1 MSDKGMIMYDAVTE
15 IRDDIIEQAA
25 DYKFRKSPMWLIKP
39 LGIAASICLV
49 GGAAV
54 FAVSTLSGTGGI
66 PVANSVTEAAG
77 NATITAAPEITA
89 GYVTTAAEETV
100 YPTGTLASIVT
111 FGTTIPEGVE
121 TLPPGSE
128 HDAAYTGETTSEAVI
143 ATYDPDGYPSPADVP
158 AYGVQTADT
167 TQSTQES
174 SADEN
179 VVVVPDDGGDDVN
192 PGQVIIDNGDDDA
205 NPSGGGGFLMMRGYN
220 PPVMPLTAE
229 GDTSGITAE
238 RNITFDLTDTKIYAD
253 LNDAWKMGEYGR
265 MSTVDEVGIIEV
277 NDSYTLTNT
286 TDGDKT
292 VTLMYPSESGLD
304 FLEGDPFMSE
314 DYIGSRIPT
323 VTIDGKAAKPGLI
336 AGDFSGYFSSAAYP
350 AGDDKSN
357 LNEFYSYENFI
368 DLLADGSYL
377 KEALEA
383 PKTIGEKVVVYRI
396 HDYGTTIERGKLR
409 DTLTIAVSYNLG
421 TSADIVT
428 YGFNGME
435 QNDNGMRRD
444 TFDVPVE
451 GWDGE
456 HGYFGDRYIIV
467 RGGDIEDVTF
477 QGYLSAPLDM
487 LNIAGEKTSDIYGE
501 IERIEM
507 TFGEM
512 LPKIFITRIGLS
524 SNLRGAYASY
534 KDGILTEGTIYDAV
548 MKYMCKYGQYSEK
561 PIERYSRVVRM
572 ENQIDDAVLCER
584 IMYATFDV
592 TVPAG
597 GSVTVN
603 AKHRRYADMNEL
615 DEDGHA
621 DYGIYMF
628 TTLGSTLDITSQT
641 VDVIGLPDVD
651 ITEGNIGTD
660 VKNGKLHSDID
671 SKETIYYLRFVPKK

>member
-1 MSDKGMIMYDAVTE
+1 MIMYDAVTE

-39 LGIAASICLV
+39 LGIAAGICLV

-54 FAVSTLSGTGGI
+54 FAATTLSGIGGI

-77 NATITAAPEITA
+77 NATVTAAPEITVSDITTTTTNISA
-89 GYVTTAAEETV
+89 NAVTSETTV
-100 YPTGTLASIVT
+100 SAVT
-111 FGTTIPEGVE
+111 DTTTSADTVE
-121 TLPPGSE
+121 PAVSS
-128 HDAAYTGETTSEAVI
+128 DAAV
-143 ATYDPDGYPSPADVP
+143 
-158 AYGVQTADT
+158 TADT

-192 PGQVIIDNGDDDA
+192 PGQVIIDDGDDDA

-238 RNITFDLTDTKIYAD
+238 RELTFDLTDTKIYAD

-292 VTLMYPSESGLD
+292 ISLMYPFESGLD
-304 FLEGDPFMSE
+304 FLEGDPFAST
-314 DYIGSRIPT
+314 DYIGTKIPT
-323 VTIDGKAAKPGLI
+323 VTIDGKAAKTGLV

-396 HDYGTTIERGKLR
+396 HDYGTTLERSQPLR
-409 DTLTIAVSYNLG
+409 DTLSVAVSYKVDDNVR
-421 TSADIVT
+421 VT
-428 YGFNGME
+428 TQGFNGSQQKDGSRM
-435 QNDNGMRRD
+435 D
-444 TFDVPVE
+444 FFSLPYKDV
-451 GWDGE
+451 DGE
-456 HGYFGDRYIIV
+456 DLGDRFIVV
-467 RGGDIEDVTF
+467 RGGDIEDVKL
-477 QGYLSAPLDM
+477 QGYIRIPDLFGDEE
-487 LNIAGEKTSDIYGE
+487 GEESSEIYGE
-501 IERIEM
+501 IERTEK
-507 TFGEM
+507 TADDD
-512 LPKIFITRIGLS
+512 LLKQFITAIS
-524 SNLRGAYASY
+524 TNVNLRGAYASY
-534 KDGILTEGTIYDAV
+534 KNGVLTDDVIYSAIL
-548 MKYMCKYGQYSEK
+548 KYMCKYGEYSDK
-561 PIERYSRVVRM
+561 PIERYDWGRM
-572 ENQIDDAVLCER
+572 ESQISDAVLCER

-592 TVPAG
+592 TIPAG
-597 GSVTVN
+597 GSLTVN
-603 AKHRRYADMNEL
+603 VKHRRYADMNEL

-621 DYGIYMF
+621 DYGLYMY
-628 TTLGSTLDITSQT
+628 TTLGSTLDISSQS

-651 ITEGNIGTD
+651 ITDGNIGTN
-660 VKNGKLHSDID
+660 VKDGKIHTDID
-671 SKETIYYLRFVPKK
+671 SKEKIYYLRFVPKK

>member
-1 MSDKGMIMYDAVTE
+1 MSDKGMKMYDAVTE
-15 IRDDIIEQAA
+15 IRDDIVEQAA

-54 FAVSTLSGTGGI
+54 FAATTLSGTRGI
-66 PVANSVTEAAG
+66 PVENAATEAAG
-77 NATITAAPEITA
+77 NATVTAASETIA
-89 GYVTTAAEETV
+89 GYITTATETSADTAFSVTTSDIAV
-100 YPTGTLASIVT
+100 GTY
-111 FGTTIPEGVE
+111 G
-121 TLPPGSE
+121 
-128 HDAAYTGETTSEAVI
+128 
-143 ATYDPDGYPSPADVP
+143 PDGYPSAADVP
-158 AYGVQTADT
+158 AYGPVTESTTAAPEAVVTAET
-167 TQSTQES
+167 TAPAVTASTTLP
-174 SADEN
+174 ADGGLDGDDAADIIYDDEN
-179 VVVVPDDGGDDVN
+179 DDEN
-192 PGQVIIDNGDDDA
+192 PG
-205 NPSGGGGFLMMRGYN
+205 GGAGMWFLRGYD
-220 PPVMPLTAE
+220 PPVMPLTA
-229 GDTSGITAE
+229 GCDTSGITAE
-238 RNITFDLTDTKIYAD
+238 RKLTFDLTDTELLAD
-253 LNDAWKMGEYGR
+253 LNDAWKQGEHLKIY
-265 MSTVDEVGIIEV
+265 TVDQLGIIEV
-277 NDSYTLTNT
+277 NDSYKLINT
-286 TDGDKT
+286 TDKDKT
-292 VTLMYPSESGLD
+292 VTLMYPFESSLNA
-304 FLEGDPFMSE
+304 LEGDIFYDSNN
-314 DYIGSRIPT
+314 YIGAKLPT
-323 VTIDGKAAKPGLI
+323 VTIDGKTIKTGLT
-336 AGDFSGYFSSAAYP
+336 AGDFSGYFSSASYP
-350 AGDDKSN
+350 AKDDKSN
-357 LNEFYSYENFI
+357 LDEYYSAEDYFK
-368 DLLADGSYL
+368 LLGDGSYL

-383 PKTIGEKVVVYRI
+383 PKTIDEKVVVYRI

-561 PIERYSRVVRM
+561 PIERYAGGRM
-572 ENQIDDAVLCER
+572 ESQISDAVLCER

-603 AKHRRYADMNEL
+603 AKHRRYADMKVL
-615 DEDGHA
+615 DDDGHA
-621 DYGIYMF
+621 DYGLYMY
-628 TTLGSTLDITSQT
+628 TTLGSTLDISLQS

-651 ITEGNIGTD
+651 ITEGNIRTD
-660 VKNGKLHSDID
+660 VKDGKIHTDID
-671 SKETIYYLRFVPKK
+671 SKEKMYYLRFVPKK

>member
-54 FAVSTLSGTGGI
+54 FAVSTLSGIGGI

-77 NATITAAPEITA
+77 NATVTAASEIVA

-100 YPTGTLASIVT
+100 YPPGTLASIVT

-192 PGQVIIDNGDDDA
+192 PGQMIIDNGDDDA

-292 VTLMYPSESGLD
+292 ISLMYPFESGLD
-304 FLEGDPFMSE
+304 FLEGDPFAST
-314 DYIGSRIPT
+314 DYIGTKIPT
-323 VTIDGKAAKPGLI
+323 VTIDGKAAKTGLV

-396 HDYGTTIERGKLR
+396 HDYGTTLERGKTR
-409 DTLTIAVSYNLG
+409 DGLTLAVSYKLDDNVH
-421 TSADIVT
+421 VT
-428 YGFNGME
+428 TQGFNGMM
-435 QNDNGMRRD
+435 QNDGSRMDFFNLPMD
-444 TFDVPVE
+444 

-456 HGYFGDRYIIV
+456 YFGDRFITV
-467 RGGDIEDVTF
+467 HGGDIKDIEIR
-477 QGYLSAPLDM
+477 GYIKIPDPFGNAE
-487 LNIAGEKTSDIYGE
+487 GEESSEIYGE
-501 IERIEM
+501 IERIEK
-507 TFGEM
+507 TVDDDLLNG
-512 LPKIFITRIGLS
+512 FITEIS
-524 SNLRGAYASY
+524 TNVNLRGAYASY
-534 KDGILTEGTIYDAV
+534 KNGVLTDDVIYSAIL
-548 MKYMCKYGQYSEK
+548 KYMCKYGEYSDK
-561 PIERYSRVVRM
+561 PIERYAGGRM
-572 ENQIDDAVLCER
+572 ESQISDAVLCER

-621 DYGIYMF
+621 DYGLYMY
-628 TTLGSTLDITSQT
+628 TTLGSTLDISSQS

-660 VKNGKLHSDID
+660 VKDGKIHTDID
-671 SKETIYYLRFVPKK
+671 SKEKMYYLRFVPKK

>member
-1 MSDKGMIMYDAVTE
+1 MIMYDAVTE

-39 LGIAASICLV
+39 LGIAASICFV

-77 NATITAAPEITA
+77 NATVTAASEIVA

-111 FGTTIPEGVE
+111 FGTTIPEGLE
-121 TLPPGSE
+121 TVPPCGE
-128 HDAAYTGETTSEAVI
+128 YDAAYTGETTSEPVI

-192 PGQVIIDNGDDDA
+192 PGQVIIDDGDDDA
-205 NPSGGGGFLMMRGYN
+205 NPGGGGGILMLRDYD

-238 RNITFDLTDTKIYAD
+238 RELTFDLTDTKIYAD

-292 VTLMYPSESGLD
+292 ISLMYPFECSLNA
-304 FLEGDPFMSE
+304 LEGSPFISE
-314 DYIGSRIPT
+314 NYIGSHIPT
-323 VTIDGKAAKPGLI
+323 VTIDGKTEKTGLI
-336 AGDFSGYFSSAAYP
+336 AGDFSGYFSSASYP
-350 AGDDKSN
+350 ANNDKSN
-357 LNEFYSYENFI
+357 IEEYWSYE
-368 DLLADGSYL
+368 DYLTLLGDESYL

-396 HDYGTTIERGKLR
+396 YDCGTTY
-409 DTLTIAVSYNLG
+409 DTVAN
-421 TSADIVT
+421 
-428 YGFNGME
+428 
-435 QNDNGMRRD
+435 D
-444 TFDVPVE
+444 TFVTAKVSFTLGE
-451 GWDGE
+451 GAEANVIGYDRSFGRTGNKIEAEFEINNRGE
-456 HGYFGDRYIIV
+456 DSNPDIYITV
-467 RGGDIEDVTF
+467 RGGDIENLML
-477 QGYLSAPLDM
+477 QGYYHDKS
-487 LNIAGEKTSDIYGE
+487 NNWNRVKTDDIYYE
-501 IERIEM
+501 IERTEKNIDDDLLEQ
-507 TFGEM
+507 
-512 LPKIFITRIGLS
+512 FIAELS
-524 SNLRGAYASY
+524 GDINLRGAYASY
-534 KDGILTEGTIYDAV
+534 KNGVLTDDVIYSAIL
-548 MKYMCKYGQYSEK
+548 KYMCKYGEYSDS
-561 PIERYSRVVRM
+561 PIERYHIFGDMAS
-572 ENQIDDAVLCER
+572 QIDDAVMCER

-592 TVPAG
+592 TIPAG

-603 AKHRRYADMNEL
+603 VKHRRYADMNEL
-615 DEDGHA
+615 DDNGHA
-621 DYGIYMF
+621 DYGLYMY
-628 TTLGSTLDITSQT
+628 TTLGSTLDISSQS
-641 VDVIGLPDVD
+641 VNVIGLPDVD

-660 VKNGKLHSDID
+660 VKDGKIHTDID
-671 SKETIYYLRFVPKK
+671 SKEKMYYLRFVPKK

>member
-15 IRDDIIEQAA
+15 IRDDIIEQAS
-25 DYKFRKSPMWLIKP
+25 DYKFRKSPMRLIKP
-39 LGIAASICLV
+39 LGIVASICIV

-54 FAVSTLSGTGGI
+54 FAAVTLSGTNDI
-66 PVANSVTEAAG
+66 PVTNSVTDAAG
-77 NATITAAPEITA
+77 NAAVTAASEITVSDITTTTTNISA
-89 GYVTTAAEETV
+89 NAVTSETTV
-100 YPTGTLASIVT
+100 SAVT
-111 FGTTIPEGVE
+111 DTTTSADTVE
-121 TLPPGSE
+121 PAVSS
-128 HDAAYTGETTSEAVI
+128 DAAV
-143 ATYDPDGYPSPADVP
+143 
-158 AYGVQTADT
+158 TADT

-192 PGQVIIDNGDDDA
+192 PGQVIIDDGDDDA

-292 VTLMYPSESGLD
+292 ISLMYPFESGLD
-304 FLEGDPFMSE
+304 FLEGDPFAST
-314 DYIGSRIPT
+314 DYIGTKIPT
-323 VTIDGKAAKPGLI
+323 VTIDGKAAKTGLV

-396 HDYGTTIERGKLR
+396 HDYGTTLERGKTR
-409 DTLTIAVSYNLG
+409 DGLKLAVSYKLDDNVH
-421 TSADIVT
+421 VT
-428 YGFNGME
+428 TQGFNGMM
-435 QNDNGMRRD
+435 QNDGSRMDFFNLPMD
-444 TFDVPVE
+444 

-456 HGYFGDRYIIV
+456 YFGDRFITV
-467 RGGDIEDVTF
+467 HGGDIKDIEIR
-477 QGYLSAPLDM
+477 GYIKIPDPFGNAE
-487 LNIAGEKTSDIYGE
+487 GEESSEIYGE
-501 IERIEM
+501 IERIEK
-507 TFGEM
+507 TVDDDLLNG
-512 LPKIFITRIGLS
+512 FITEIS
-524 SNLRGAYASY
+524 TNVNLRGAYASCKNGVLTDDVIY
-534 KDGILTEGTIYDAV
+534 SAIL
-548 MKYMCKYGQYSEK
+548 KYMCKYGEYSDK
-561 PIERYSRVVRM
+561 PIERYAGGRM
-572 ENQIDDAVLCER
+572 ESQISDAVLCER

-592 TVPAG
+592 TIPAG

-621 DYGIYMF
+621 DYGLYMY
-628 TTLGSTLDITSQT
+628 TTLGSTLDISSQS

-651 ITEGNIGTD
+651 ITESNMGTD
-660 VKNGKLHSDID
+660 VKDGKIHTDID
-671 SKETIYYLRFVPKK
+671 SKEKMYYLRFVPKK

>member
-66 PVANSVTEAAG
+66 PVANSVIEAAG
-77 NATITAAPEITA
+77 NATVTAAPEITVSDITTTTTTNISA
-89 GYVTTAAEETV
+89 NAVTSETTV
-100 YPTGTLASIVT
+100 SAVT
-111 FGTTIPEGVE
+111 DTTTSADTVE
-121 TLPPGSE
+121 PAVSS
-128 HDAAYTGETTSEAVI
+128 DAAV
-143 ATYDPDGYPSPADVP
+143 
-158 AYGVQTADT
+158 TADT

-179 VVVVPDDGGDDVN
+179 VVVVPDDDGDDVN
-192 PGQVIIDNGDDDA
+192 PGQVIIDDGDDDA
-205 NPSGGGGFLMMRGYN
+205 NPGGGGGFLMMRGYD
-220 PPVMPLTAE
+220 PPVFPLTAS

-292 VTLMYPSESGLD
+292 ITLMYPFESGLD
-304 FLEGDPFMSE
+304 FLEGDPFAST
-314 DYIGSRIPT
+314 DYIGTKIPT
-323 VTIDGKAAKPGLI
+323 VTIDGKAAKTGLI
-336 AGDFSGYFSSAAYP
+336 AGDFSGYFSSASYP
-350 AGDDKSN
+350 AKDDKSN
-357 LNEFYSYENFI
+357 LDEYYSAEDYLT
-368 DLLADGSYL
+368 LLGDGSYL

-396 HDYGTTIERGKLR
+396 YDCGTTY
-409 DTLTIAVSYNLG
+409 DTVAN
-421 TSADIVT
+421 
-428 YGFNGME
+428 
-435 QNDNGMRRD
+435 D
-444 TFDVPVE
+444 TFVTAKVSFTLGE
-451 GWDGE
+451 GAEANVIGYDRSFGRTGNKIEAEFEINNRGE
-456 HGYFGDRYIIV
+456 DSNPDIYITV
-467 RGGDIEDVTF
+467 RGGDIENLML
-477 QGYLSAPLDM
+477 QGYYHDKS
-487 LNIAGEKTSDIYGE
+487 NNWNRVKTDDIYYE
-501 IERIEM
+501 IERTEKNIDED
-507 TFGEM
+507 
-512 LPKIFITRIGLS
+512 LLKQFITELS
-524 SNLRGAYASY
+524 ADVSLRGAYASY
-534 KDGILTEGTIYDAV
+534 KNGVLTDETIYNAV
-548 MKYMCKYGQYSEK
+548 MKYICKYGEYSDS
-561 PIERYSRVVRM
+561 PIERYLIFGDMAS
-572 ENQIDDAVLCER
+572 QIDDAVMCER

-597 GSVTVN
+597 VSVTVN

-621 DYGIYMF
+621 DYGLYMY
-628 TTLGSTLDITSQT
+628 TTLGSTLDISSQS

-660 VKNGKLHSDID
+660 VKDGKFHTDID
-671 SKETIYYLRFVPKK
+671 SKEKIYYLRFVPKK

>member
-39 LGIAASICLV
+39 LGIAASICIV

-54 FAVSTLSGTGGI
+54 FAAVTLSGTNDI
-66 PVANSVTEAAG
+66 PVTNSVTEAAG
-77 NATITAAPEITA
+77 NATVTAAPEITVSDITTTTTNISA
-89 GYVTTAAEETV
+89 NAVTSETTV
-100 YPTGTLASIVT
+100 SAVT
-111 FGTTIPEGVE
+111 DTTTSADTVE
-121 TLPPGSE
+121 PAVSS
-128 HDAAYTGETTSEAVI
+128 DAAV
-143 ATYDPDGYPSPADVP
+143 
-158 AYGVQTADT
+158 TADT

-238 RNITFDLTDTKIYAD
+238 RELTFDLTDTELLAD
-253 LNDAWKMGEYGR
+253 LNDAWKQGEHRKIY
-265 MSTVDEVGIIEV
+265 TVDQLGIIEV
-277 NDSYTLTNT
+277 NDSYKLTNT
-286 TDGDKT
+286 MDKDKT
-292 VTLMYPSESGLD
+292 VTLMYPFESSLNA
-304 FLEGDPFMSE
+304 LEGDIFYDSNN
-314 DYIGSRIPT
+314 YIGAKLPT
-323 VTIDGKAAKPGLI
+323 VTVDGKAIKTGLT
-336 AGDFSGYFSSAAYP
+336 AGDFSGYFRSASYP
-350 AGDDKSN
+350 AKDDKSN
-357 LNEFYSYENFI
+357 LDEYYSAEDYFK
-368 DLLADGSYL
+368 LLGDGSYL

-409 DTLTIAVSYNLG
+409 DTLTIAVNYNLG
-421 TSADIVT
+421 TSVDIVT

-548 MKYMCKYGQYSEK
+548 MKYMCKYGQYSDK
-561 PIERYSRVVRM
+561 PIERYAGGRM
-572 ENQIDDAVLCER
+572 ESQISDAVLCER

-592 TVPAG
+592 MIPAG

-621 DYGIYMF
+621 DYGLYMY
-628 TTLGSTLDITSQT
+628 TTLGSTLDISSQS

-651 ITEGNIGTD
+651 ITDGNIGTN
-660 VKNGKLHSDID
+660 VKDGKIHTDID
-671 SKETIYYLRFVPKK
+671 SKEKIYYLRFVPKK